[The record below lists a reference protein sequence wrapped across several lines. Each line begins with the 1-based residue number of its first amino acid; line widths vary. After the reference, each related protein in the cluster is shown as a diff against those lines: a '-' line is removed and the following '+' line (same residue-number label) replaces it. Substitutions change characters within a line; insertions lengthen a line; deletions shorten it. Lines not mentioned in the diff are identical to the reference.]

1 MSYEPILVT
10 ALASTEEPISIE
22 EAKLWLKVDEDQV
35 DDDPV
40 IQSLI
45 ATARERWE
53 KRTRRS
59 TIIQTFDQYLDAFP
73 DDCPIRLGRAPL
85 VAVSSVRYFA
95 FSDLGDSSGTSMSS
109 SGWYVDTAREPGRI
123 VPIFSWP
130 VPTRDYNGG
139 IVRFTAGYSSGTSG
153 IPEAAKTEIKTLLA
167 TLYEHRGD
175 EAEQQ
180 ATLRAFDCEVGSFDL
195 PEWG

>member
-35 DDDPV
+35 EDDPV

-53 KRTRRS
+53 RRTKRS

-73 DDCPIRLGRAPL
+73 DSCPIRLGRAPL
-85 VAVSSVRYFA
+85 VSVTSVRS
-95 FSDLGDSSGTSMSS
+95 FSLTELTDSGGTTMSS
-109 SGWYVDTAREPGRI
+109 SGYYVDTAHEPGHV
-123 VPIFSWP
+123 VPMWIWP
-130 VPTRDYNGG
+130 VATREVNGG
-139 IVRFTAGYSSGTSG
+139 IVRFKAGYSSGTSG
-153 IPEAAKTEIKTLLA
+153 VPEAAKSEIKQLLA

-180 ATLRAFDCEVGSFDL
+180 AALYAFDCELGIFDL